1 MKNYKELIVWQKG
14 IELAV
19 EIYRII
25 DLFPS
30 KEKYALSNQMQR
42 AVISISSNIAEG
54 WGRGTTKEYIYFLH
68 IARGSLMELETQIII
83 AFKLKYI
90 DQNSYNKV
98 SDLIKSIAMM
108 LNKLISKLKMK
119 LDLRLKER

>member
-30 KEKYALSNQMQR
+30 KEKYALTNQMQR

-54 WGRGTTKEYIYFLH
+54 WGRGTTKEYIYFLR
-68 IARGSLMELETQIII
+68 IARGSLMVLETQIII
-83 AFKLKYI
+83 AFKLKY
-90 DQNSYNKV
+90 KV
-98 SDLIKSIAMM
+98 SDLVKSIAMM

-119 LDLRLKER
+119 LD

>member
-54 WGRGTTKEYIYFLH
+54 WGRGTTKEYIYFLRV
-68 IARGSLMELETQIII
+68 AKGSLLELETQVII

-90 DQNSYNKV
+90 NQNDLNIV
-98 SDLIKSIAMM
+98 SDIIISIAMM

-119 LDLRLKER
+119 LD

>member
-42 AVISISSNIAEG
+42 ATISISSNIAEG
-54 WGRGTTKEYIYFLH
+54 WGRGTIKEYIYFLH
-68 IARGSLMELETQIII
+68 IARGSLMELETQLII
-83 AFKLKYI
+83 AFRLKYI
-90 DQNSYNKV
+90 DQNNYNKV

-108 LNKLISKLKMK
+108 LNKLISKLKIK
-119 LDLRLKER
+119 LD